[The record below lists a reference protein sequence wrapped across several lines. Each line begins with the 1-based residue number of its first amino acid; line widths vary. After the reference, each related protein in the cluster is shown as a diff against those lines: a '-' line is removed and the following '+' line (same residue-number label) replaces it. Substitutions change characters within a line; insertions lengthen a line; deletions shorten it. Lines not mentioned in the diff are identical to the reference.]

1 MADDCA
7 LCRRRLC
14 VWKWSICV
22 GMTGIILF
30 NVLTGV
36 TDAAQEDIQQLSN
49 GAVCNSLPYTCCPQQ
64 MHVPFQSPGH

>member
-7 LCRRRLC
+7 LRRRRHS

-30 NVLTGV
+30 NVFTGV
-36 TDAAQEDIQQLSN
+36 TNAAKEDTQKLSN
-49 GAVCNSLPYTCCPQQ
+49 GAVGNTLPFTCCPQQ